1 MQLHEVELKRKKENS
16 FEPVKNPTTKR
27 NDAIYIYTRIS
38 AARKF
43 LSNFRKGRGQKFFK
57 GLRYFIESRRNLKG
71 RE

>member
-27 NDAIYIYTRIS
+27 CDLYTRIS